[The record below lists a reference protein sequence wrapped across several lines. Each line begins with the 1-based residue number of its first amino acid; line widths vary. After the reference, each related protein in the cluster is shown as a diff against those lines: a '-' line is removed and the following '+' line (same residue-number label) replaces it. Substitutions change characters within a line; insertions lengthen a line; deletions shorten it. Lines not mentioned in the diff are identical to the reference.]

1 MLAFTSVYF
10 FESGLFN
17 GLRPF
22 GIKNLLA
29 RFRRSGSARNASHR
43 LVSPLRTCEKSG
55 LSSGKYT
62 EKSPTRQEF
71 VGRNRR
77 EAVEK
82 LKFAKDLESGKQTRR
97 AVRNGWVVGRV
108 SESER

>member
-1 MLAFTSVYF
+1 MWNKKSSRSISPIWFRAQRLAQA
-10 FESGLFN
+10 
-17 GLRPF
+17 R
-22 GIKNLLA
+22 LA
-29 RFRRSGSARNASHR
+29 AAHLG
-43 LVSPLRTCEKSG
+43 KSG

-82 LKFAKDLESGKQTRR
+82 LKFAKDLEIERSGEMRTCSLRPQLGTR
-97 AVRNGWVVGRV
+97 AEQEDEFFTPNGRNPLKRPD
-108 SESER
+108 

>member
-1 MLAFTSVYF
+1 LGKV
-10 FESGLFN
+10 
-17 GLRPF
+17 R
-22 GIKNLLA
+22 
-29 RFRRSGSARNASHR
+29 
-43 LVSPLRTCEKSG
+43 

-82 LKFAKDLESGKQTRR
+82 LKFAKGLESGKQTRR
-97 AVRNGWVVGRV
+97 AVRNGWVVVRV
-108 SESER
+108 SENER

>member
-10 FESGLFN
+10 FELRLFN

-43 LVSPLRTCEKSG
+43 LVSPLRTWEKSG

-71 VGRNRR
+71 VDRNRR
-77 EAVEK
+77 EAVET
-82 LKFAKDLESGKQTRR
+82 LKFAKDLESG
-97 AVRNGWVVGRV
+97 
-108 SESER
+108 ESKRGGL